1 MWDSETRRAEGKMTM
16 YTLNEDSIELFPI
29 VFDDDGKIAKYYDM
43 TINLLGSSEGVNPRV
58 SYVKSV
64 DNSIYAGISGIFRG
78 NFANRGMRFAG
89 KFIDDSHAWSIPP
102 MDYVTINYKNGDD
115 VVVGRLKI
123 ITLAYNFCSG
133 VPSGAEDINMV
144 IVGKTVLR
152 TSDVYATI
160 TDTSLAPEYPLP
172 WKVQLKNYALSEI
185 NNPYSTYYNSYPS
198 AKVSNA
204 IWACEDIVNFVHDF
218 YA

>member
-1 MWDSETRRAEGKMTM
+1 MTM

-29 VFDDDGKIAKYYDM
+29 VFEIVPDAEWKISKYYDM

-64 DNSIYAGISGIFRG
+64 DNSIYAGIPGIFRG
-78 NFANRGMRFAG
+78 NYANSGLRFAG
-89 KFIDDSHAWSIPP
+89 KFIDDSHVWSIPP

-115 VVVGRLKI
+115 DVVGRLKI
-123 ITLAYNFCSG
+123 ITLAYNMYGG
-133 VPSGAEDINMV
+133 VPSGAEDVNMV
-144 IVGKTVLR
+144 IVGKSVLY
-152 TSDVYATI
+152 TSDIYATI
-160 TDTSLAPEYPLP
+160 TNTSLAPEYPLP
-172 WKVQLKNYALSEI
+172 WKVQLKKYAQSEI
-185 NNPYSTYYNSYPS
+185 NNPYSIYYNSYPNP
-198 AKVSNA
+198 KVSNA